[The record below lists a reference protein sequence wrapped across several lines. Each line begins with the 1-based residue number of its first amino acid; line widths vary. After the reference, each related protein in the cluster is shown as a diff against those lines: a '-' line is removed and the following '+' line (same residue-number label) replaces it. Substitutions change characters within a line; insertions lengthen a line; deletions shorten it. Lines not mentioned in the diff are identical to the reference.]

1 MLGRIGIARRSAYR
15 FYHSID
21 HTVSRKPSID
31 HVILDKALTYI
42 PRFGFHEQCIT
53 QAIRDMSYPDSL
65 SGVFSSGNNKDFE
78 VVLHWLKFNR
88 NKLHGD
94 ILDPTDQFHA
104 IKNEYDRVTYLI
116 NKRLE
121 SNIAIKPYLHQA
133 LAQLVVPYNI
143 PSSLEELHQLSDD
156 IAFYAGDNSNDFAWY
171 LKRMG
176 LSTVYVSSELYMLQD
191 TSENFR
197 DTKEFVK
204 EKVDS
209 LRSLGTGYTNI
220 EQWAAFNGIS
230 LINLIKSQLLRG

>member
-1 MLGRIGIARRSAYR
+1 MQR
-15 FYHSID
+15 FYHSVD
-21 HTVSRKPSID
+21 HTVTKKPGID
-31 HVILDKALTYI
+31 QVILDKALTYI

-53 QAIRDMSYPDSL
+53 QAIRDLSFPDSL
-65 SGVFSSGNNKDFE
+65 SGVISSQGGSKDFQI
-78 VVLHWLKFNR
+78 VLHWLKFNR
-88 NKLHGD
+88 KKLHSE
-94 ILDPTDQFHA
+94 ILKPEDQFHS
-104 IKNEYDRVTYLI
+104 IRNEYDRAAYLI

-121 SNIAIKPYLHQA
+121 SNVAIKPHLHQA

-191 TSENFR
+191 SSENFR

-204 EKVDS
+204 EKVDG

-220 EQWAAFNGIS
+220 EQWAAFNGLS